1 MLSAA
6 PAERRRIISAVLVSF
21 STDRTIYNIER
32 IVLFLYS
39 YRRGSMSRINS
50 AVSQVAGKNIQ
61 TASPKAEALA
71 EPTGGRKEIP
81 KDEFMLS
88 EGWPKQTVLRKAV
101 IEELATLQKDFS
113 KVHIVIGTGI
123 DQDNLA
129 ATAAA
134 LGGGKHL
141 IISSEW
147 LEKMGADAQS
157 LEKGKEILRQVL
169 TQLSKDSEGLLAQG
183 AYVGEDEVRMWAAKD
198 PAYGQEEED
207 DPFAEE
213 KRVIEQMKK
222 MTEEMKAAKNKSR
235 IRVSS
240 SAFSVS
246 GLYSKLAGASSKG
259 QVQSAMGEARRSM
272 GTLRMVAS
280 LGSQKEQAKARSA
293 INSIQKLLVR
303 GSRKIRRLN
312 EEELTKIKKKKAT
325 EKKKAEKLKI
335 ELQKKRNARK
345 IADRGIAMEGH
356 LADVNHAFRFR
367 NRDEEERYLNYSPY
381 AAAADVSMPVD
392 TIPAGAVG
400 ADIPGGIAAADITV
414 SEAVTFDQIL

>member
-1 MLSAA
+1 MLPAA

-71 EPTGGRKEIP
+71 EPTGGRKGIP

-101 IEELATLQKDFS
+101 NEELATLQKDFS

-183 AYVGEDEVRMWAAKD
+183 AYVGEDEVRMW
-198 PAYGQEEED
+198 
-207 DPFAEE
+207 
-213 KRVIEQMKK
+213 
-222 MTEEMKAAKNKSR
+222 AAKNKSR